1 MTSLWDACLAQLSS
15 PSASV
20 KLGPS
25 AGSLSG
31 VLGAE
36 VAIPPPLSST
46 RAVAP
51 AAIRRRAVA
60 KTAACCEHG
69 GVYGRRR
76 RAR

>member
-1 MTSLWDACLAQLSS
+1 MHDVASGVGAWDARELVEMTSLWDACLAQLSS

-36 VAIPPPLSST
+36 VAILP
-46 RAVAP
+46 R
-51 AAIRRRAVA
+51 
-60 KTAACCEHG
+60 
-69 GVYGRRR
+69 
-76 RAR
+76 

>member
-1 MTSLWDACLAQLSS
+1 MYVHDVGGAGKYARELVEMTSLWDACLAQLSS

-36 VAIPPPLSST
+36 VAIS
-46 RAVAP
+46 
-51 AAIRRRAVA
+51 AAA
-60 KTAACCEHG
+60 EQH
-69 GVYGRRR
+69 
-76 RAR
+76 

>member
-1 MTSLWDACLAQLSS
+1 MYVHDVGAGKYARELVEMTSLWDACLAQLSS

-20 KLGPS
+20 KIGPS

-46 RAVAP
+46 SSRAVVP
-51 AAIRRRAVA
+51 PRRD
-60 KTAACCEHG
+60 EL
-69 GVYGRRR
+69 
-76 RAR
+76 